1 MGTESSKNR
10 LNWGGTLFPDKP
22 VWAPTKRHRCIM
34 YGKNMVFPE
43 CLKHLK
49 LVFKTFQNEHIPKTN
64 WEFTCWASKTQG
76 MGHNPWNPLISTWLG
91 LMDVHHPN
99 ENVWVLVH
107 SRVNKKQPTIYTA
120 TQTTTGNTQQ
130 HVYSRWQST
139 WLTSH
144 IRNTSMIH
152 RLIYSSIPRFLLF
165 GYSHPWPQDPQVAM
179 PPIWRRRPTPSRSML
194 EHPVMEEAFYNPAGK
209 GIIHSRKLIPSFETS
224 FFAE

>member
-1 MGTESSKNR
+1 MLG
-10 LNWGGTLFPDKP
+10 L
-22 VWAPTKRHRCIM
+22 
-34 YGKNMVFPE
+34 
-43 CLKHLK
+43 
-49 LVFKTFQNEHIPKTN
+49 
-64 WEFTCWASKTQG
+64 KTQG
-76 MGHNPWNPLISTWLG
+76 MGHNPWNPQISTWLG

-107 SRVNKKQPTIYTA
+107 SHVNKKQPTIYTA
-120 TQTTTGNTQQ
+120 TQATTGYTQQ

-165 GYSHPWPQDPQVAM
+165 SYSHPWPQDPQVAM

-194 EHPVMEEAFYNPAGK
+194 EHPVMEDAFYNSAGK
-209 GIIHSRKLIPSFETS
+209 VIIYSRKRIPSFETY
-224 FFAE
+224 FCWIDHALVVGLFAHCV